1 MNKIKRANVNLAS
14 HPLRNRKF
22 FFLIAGA
29 LAVLFCVVSFMAVY
43 TFWKY
48 GNKNRDF
55 SSTRIQVER
64 MLERVQRE
72 EGRLNAQ
79 IENAS
84 QKYKERIDLLNTL
97 ILKKSFSWLDFL
109 SALEDSLPESC
120 YVVSMSPSL
129 KENSKME
136 VRLKV
141 ASPNLDEL
149 LKLKKNQ
156 YEKRFT
162 NIRIISESRNEAGLL
177 ISEISLVYERT
188 V

>member
-1 MNKIKRANVNLAS
+1 MNEMKRANVNLAS

-22 FFLIAGA
+22 FFLIAGS
-29 LAVLFCVVSFMAVY
+29 LAILISVVSFIAGY
-43 TFWKY
+43 TYWKY
-48 GNKNRDF
+48 GEKNRSF
-55 SSTRIQVER
+55 SSARLQIEK
-64 MLERVQRE
+64 MLKDTQRE
-72 EGRLNAQ
+72 EKRLDAQ

-84 QKYKERIDLLNTL
+84 QNYKERIDLMNTL
-97 ILKKSFSWLDFL
+97 IFKKSFSWLDFL
-109 SALEDSLPESC
+109 SALEESLPESC

-149 LKLKKNQ
+149 LKLNKNLH
-156 YEKRFT
+156 EKRFT
-162 NIRIISESRNEAGLL
+162 NIRIISESRNGAGLL